1 MAWSEW
7 KKFGKGLE
15 LPYDLLANQ
24 FGVVKTLVLS
34 LSSTD
39 PLNDKTMLGTV
50 PIDFTNI
57 STLTARLGHAGE
69 SSSYTFYIALTN
81 EPLTSYNEIVSN
93 ATFTLTNS
101 NIDFTETCDVSE
113 IIGEKYFSLTLKTN
127 VSSKTYNG
135 YVRSLYVS

>member
-24 FGVVKTLVLS
+24 FGVVKTLTLS

-39 PLNDKTMLGTV
+39 PLNDKTMFGTV

-57 STLTARLGHAGE
+57 NTLTARLGHAGE
-69 SSSYTFYIALTN
+69 SSLYTFYIALTD
-81 EPLTSYNEIVSN
+81 EPLTSYDEIVSN
-93 ATFTLTNS
+93 ATFTLQNS
-101 NIDFTETCDVSE
+101 NMDFTETCDVSE

-135 YVRSLYVS
+135 YVRSLSVS